1 MNLKDK
7 MQRKWFYF
15 CNPKKDNLE
24 NLVAQNTKNFGCD
37 SALICSNSKD
47 SEPIVNA
54 AKVVRKL
61 GKIVLVGEAN
71 IELPRKIF
79 YEKEIKFEV
88 SKSYGPGRY
97 DYNYEKLGLDYPFEH
112 IRWTENRNIET
123 IVNLLKKKLLILRIL
138 FMKFLSWRNLKRHM
152 K

>member
-1 MNLKDK
+1 M
-7 MQRKWFYF
+7 
-15 CNPKKDNLE
+15 
-24 NLVAQNTKNFGCD
+24 
-37 SALICSNSKD
+37 
-47 SEPIVNA
+47 
-54 AKVVRKL
+54 
-61 GKIVLVGEAN
+61 LVGEAN

-123 IVNLLKKKLLILRIL
+123 IVNLLKKAQ
-138 FMKFLSWRNLKRHM
+138 F
-152 K
+152 